1 MVLKRR
7 SGAKHRVL
15 RGGMPLT
22 VGLIISVTTVAPV
35 GSQSPT
41 ATATVQATGTAV
53 ASPSPVAATAT
64 AGSTSTPA
72 PAEEAAILW
81 ARAVDPA
88 TNEPTRKATAFITTD
103 DVIYAVLPVEN
114 VAQGTVF
121 EATWSFNGEVV
132 PALTATVVCDKA
144 YTTGWIAF
152 QLTRSEGEIWP
163 IGEYGVAISSNG
175 EPVAEST
182 IQVTVPPS

>member
-1 MVLKRR
+1 
-7 SGAKHRVL
+7 
-15 RGGMPLT
+15 MPLAA
-22 VGLIISVTTVAPV
+22 GLIISVAAAAPV

-41 ATATVQATGTAV
+41 ATATATAQATASAI

-64 AGSTSTPA
+64 ATSTSTPV
-72 PAEEAAILW
+72 PAEKAEILW
-81 ARAVDPA
+81 ARAIDPE

-132 PALTATVVCDKA
+132 PALTATVTCDKA
-144 YTTGWIAF
+144 YTTGWIEF
-152 QLTRSEGEIWP
+152 HLTRSDGEIWP
-163 IGEYGVAISSNG
+163 IGEYGIAISSNG
-175 EPVAEST
+175 EPVADAT